1 MTLSLEMN
9 KVLKSLDSEQI
20 ERLFKTIDPVKT
32 AMAKSGHDYG
42 QKYVSTYWFKIAMNT
57 SWGTIPID
65 SKLYIH
71 IMTEHKIGDPA
82 DPSVSTFIRDIP
94 ISYLR
99 DDNEIDRW
107 LAEYRNIIREIKLS
121 ELV

>member
-20 ERLFKTIDPVKT
+20 ERLFKTI
-32 AMAKSGHDYG
+32 GHDYG

>member
-9 KVLKSLDSEQI
+9 KVLKLLDSVQI
-20 ERLFKTIDPVKT
+20 ERLFKTI
-32 AMAKSGHDYG
+32 GHDYG

-57 SWGTIPID
+57 SWGTIPITN
-65 SKLYIH
+65 KLYIH
-71 IMTEHKIGDPA
+71 IMTEHKIGNPA
-82 DPSVSTFIRDIP
+82 DPNEISFIRDIP

-99 DDNEIDRW
+99 DVNEIDRW
-107 LAEYRNIIREIKLS
+107 LAEYRNIIREIKLG